1 MTLLLTLFIMV
12 LLPII
17 LAIAGYT
24 TASMFVIGVDIITL
38 IARYNRSNTL
48 FWTLLVAYALGFTG
62 TKLVY
67 DNFHEKKQSQ
77 QSLNQAYPTQGL
89 LAMDNAFVCID
100 ENVSYT
106 TTETT
111 SNPVSQAN
119 TPGYIE
125 DCHTLSYVP
134 GVTQGLYL
142 HILPNPPNNSI
153 SYDTS

>member
-1 MTLLLTLFIMV
+1 MFIVGILL
-12 LLPII
+12 I
-17 LAIAGYT
+17 LGIAK
-24 TASMFVIGVDIITL
+24 
-38 IARYNRSNTL
+38 YNKSNKL
-48 FWTLLVAYALGFTG
+48 FWTLFTAYTLGFAG
-62 TKLVY
+62 MKLVY
-67 DNFHEKKQSQ
+67 DSFSEKAGSE

-153 SYDTS
+153 LYDTS

>member
-1 MTLLLTLFIMV
+1 MFI
-12 LLPII
+12 LGILII
-17 LAIAGYT
+17 LG
-24 TASMFVIGVDIITL
+24 
-38 IARYNRSNTL
+38 IARYNQSNKL
-48 FWTLLVAYALGFTG
+48 FWTLFVAYTLGFAG

>member
-1 MTLLLTLFIMV
+1 MTLLMFFLGIL
-12 LLPII
+12 II
-17 LAIAGYT
+17 LG
-24 TASMFVIGVDIITL
+24 
-38 IARYNRSNTL
+38 IARYNESNKL
-48 FWTLLVAYALGFTG
+48 FWTLFTAYTLGFAG

-67 DNFHEKKQSQ
+67 DSFHEKEQSQ

-89 LAMDNAFVCID
+89 LAMDNAFVCIAD
-100 ENVSYT
+100 NISYT

-142 HILPNPPNNSI
+142 HILPNPPNSTFP
-153 SYDTS
+153 YDTS

>member
-1 MTLLLTLFIMV
+1 MFILGV
-12 LLPII
+12 LII
-17 LAIAGYT
+17 L
-24 TASMFVIGVDIITL
+24 S
-38 IARYNRSNTL
+38 IARYNQSNKL
-48 FWTLLVAYALGFTG
+48 FWTLLVAYILGFTG

-89 LAMDNAFVCID
+89 LTMNNAFVRID
-100 ENVSYT
+100 ENISYT

-111 SNPVSQAN
+111 SNPVGQAN

-142 HILPNPPNNSI
+142 HILPNPPNNPI
-153 SYDTS
+153 LYDTS